1 MGSSWFSIDPFFNS
15 SKMEVDYV
23 RVYQASPASLSPNEE
38 TSPLSI
44 YPMPYQEEISFF
56 FKDNLPISGAYLY
69 TFLGKQIK
77 LFSCKEDIN
86 NYSWESLK
94 SGTYFIKIDHLEK
107 STTHKIIKL

>member
-1 MGSSWFSIDPFFNS
+1 
-15 SKMEVDYV
+15 
-23 RVYQASPASLSPNEE
+23 
-38 TSPLSI
+38 
-44 YPMPYQEEISFF
+44 MPYQEEISFF

-94 SGTYFIKIDHLEK
+94 SGTYFIKISNQEL
-107 STTHKIIKL
+107 TTTKKFVVK